1 MITKDTIRDAL
12 LENRGLLRQYGIQ
25 KLGLFGSH
33 ARGKAS
39 ENSDI
44 DLLVET
50 EKGMDLIRI
59 VELEM
64 KLTDIL
70 GRKVDLVS
78 IKGLNKYIG
87 PFIMEE
93 AEFVEGICLECCF
106 YQNR

>member
-1 MITKDTIRDAL
+1 MIAKDTIMDAL
-12 LENRGLLRQYGIQ
+12 LENRSLLQQYRVL

-33 ARGKAS
+33 VRGEAS
-39 ENSDI
+39 ESSDI

-59 VELEM
+59 IELEM

-78 IKGLNKYIG
+78 IKGLNRYIG
-87 PFIMEE
+87 PLIMEE
-93 AEFVEGICLECCF
+93 AEFVEGI
-106 YQNR
+106 

>member
-1 MITKDTIRDAL
+1 MITKDTIRAAL
-12 LENRGLLRQYGIQ
+12 LENRSLLQQYGIQ
-25 KLGLFGSH
+25 KLGLFGSYV
-33 ARGKAS
+33 RGEAS

-59 VELEM
+59 IELEM

-78 IKGLNKYIG
+78 IKGLNRHIG
-87 PFIMEE
+87 PNIIEE
-93 AEFVEGICLECCF
+93 AVFVEGI
-106 YQNR
+106 